1 MRQMPTFFSEL
12 RRRNVIRVATTYAL
26 VAWIIIE
33 AGSVLLPT
41 FGAPEG
47 AFQIYVIA
55 VIGGF
60 FLSLILAWVLEIT
73 PDGVKLEKDLDQ
85 SPRRAS
91 PEARQRMNMV
101 IIGLLILALSVSIT
115 FNVSGIRDSS
125 KLSAGT
131 ASGNW
136 IAVLPFTDIS
146 DSQDNSSLVDGIHN
160 DLLTTLASNKSL
172 KVISQTSVMRY
183 RDNTSSIRQIG
194 EELNVDTILE
204 GTVQRAGDTVRI
216 NMQLIDARTDEHLWA
231 KIYDRNLTMQNIFEI
246 QKDISTS
253 IARELRATL
262 TPADE
267 SRQTRIPTDNLVA
280 FNLYSK
286 ATSDMAMRQLPNA
299 LAARSQFEQAIEL
312 DPEFAEAH
320 AGLATSVLLLY
331 INDKAIERGE
341 AFALA
346 ERELDIALRLNPD
359 LADAYAA
366 RGLVDLQVWQE
377 TRLGDANVKA
387 ADAFNKALE
396 LNPNHAYAYM
406 WFASLRAEEGL
417 TDQAIDLYEKSKEV
431 DPLGRIPYANLPNL
445 YAQKGQYE
453 KALRLLV
460 QAIELHPEWPTPYQF
475 IATQLA
481 SLGRLDEALAWMNR
495 AYDLSGE
502 RAELG
507 NLDVGIYMTFGEFDR
522 ARQAMGSIPETQP
535 MAIFADAISLLID
548 RKIDAALELLVATL
562 EEKPDQPPYMYDFVS
577 GVALLAGDLDVAEDF
592 TLRGNPLLSS
602 DSELVVDRYTLGSVM
617 QLAYIAK
624 QRGEVKK
631 SRNLLNE
638 ALEVVEGRARLGTD
652 GIGIADVQI
661 YALLGRVE
669 DAVSA
674 FRDAVADGFR
684 SSLMQDFW
692 PIADDPYLAS
702 IKDDQRFVAILA
714 GINTEIDRMRDNAM
728 EAERSGNWDQL
739 TQIVIQAA
747 KSDVVAGLN
756 SALSH

>member
-1 MRQMPTFFSEL
+1 MRQMPTFISEL

-73 PDGVKLEKDLDQ
+73 PDGVKLEKDLER
-85 SPRRAS
+85 SPRRSSA
-91 PEARQRMNMV
+91 ETRQRMNFV
-101 IIGLLILALSVSIT
+101 IIGLLILALTVSIT
-115 FNVSGIRDSS
+115 FNVTGVRNSTE
-125 KLSAGT
+125 LSAAT

-183 RDNTSSIRQIG
+183 RGKTNSIRQIG

-253 IARELRATL
+253 IARELRAAL
-262 TPADE
+262 TPDVV
-267 SRQTRIPTDNLVA
+267 SRPTRIPTDNLVA

-286 ATSDMAMRQLPNA
+286 ATSDMALRQLPNA
-299 LAARSQFEQAIEL
+299 LAARSQFEKAIEL
-312 DPEFAEAH
+312 DPDFAEAH

-331 INDKAIERGE
+331 INDKAIERDE

-346 ERELDIALRLNPD
+346 ERELDLALALNPE

-366 RGLVDLQVWQE
+366 KGLLDLQIWQE

-406 WFASLRAEEGL
+406 WFASLRASEGL
-417 TDQAIDLYEKSKEV
+417 TDQAIELYEKSKEV

-445 YAQKGQYE
+445 YAEKGQYE

-460 QAIELHPEWPTPYQF
+460 QATELHPDWPTPYQV

-481 SLGRLDEALAWMNR
+481 SLGRLDESLAWMNR
-495 AYDLSGE
+495 ARQLSNE
-502 RAELG
+502 YIESG
-507 NLDVGIYMTFGEFDR
+507 NLDIGIYMAFGDYDR
-522 ARQAMGSIPETQP
+522 AKQIMQSIPAANP
-535 MAIFADAISLLID
+535 MAIFTEGISLLID
-548 RKIDAALELLVATL
+548 RDIDAALEVLMAKLQ
-562 EEKPDQPPYMYDFVS
+562 EKPDQPPYMYDFVS
-577 GVALLAGDLDVAEDF
+577 SVALLAGNLDIAEEF
-592 TLRGNPLLSS
+592 TLRGNPLLTS
-602 DSELVVDRYTLGSVM
+602 DSELVVDKYTLGSAM

-624 QRGEVKK
+624 QRGNVKK
-631 SRNLLNE
+631 SRKLLND
-638 ALEVVEGRARLGTD
+638 ALAFVQGQAHFGTN
-652 GIGIADVQI
+652 GIGITDVQI

-669 DAVSA
+669 DAISA
-674 FRDAVADGFR
+674 FREAVADGFR
-684 SSLMQDFW
+684 SSLMQDLW
-692 PIADDPYLAS
+692 PIEDDPYLAS
-702 IKDDQRFVAILA
+702 IRDDKRFVAILSRVNA
-714 GINTEIDRMRDNAM
+714 DLDRMRDNTM
-728 EAERSGNWDQL
+728 EAESSGNWDIL

-747 KSDVVAGLN
+747 KSDAVAGLK
-756 SALSH
+756 SAISR